1 MSSKEELNIT
11 DKQQIKTKLIKKSN
25 STTRMDEE
33 AHKPNDNQS
42 NLFILELIW
51 GKIKANY

>member
-1 MSSKEELNIT
+1 
-11 DKQQIKTKLIKKSN
+11 
-25 STTRMDEE
+25 MDEE